1 MSTNF
6 LNHKIMKQLR
16 TFSVMLAFLGLS
28 VNGALAQTNQTVTFA
43 GWDGVGTIQS
53 TIQSAINTVNGAGG
67 GTVTINGEKTNVDA
81 KLAFTIPENVTVVWK
96 AKYKG
101 DLDEHLIAI
110 TGDGALEIA
119 EGADVEAT
127 FSDEWSAF
135 YLGIPKVKISGGA
148 VTTNSVAI
156 YCNALDADFEMTGG
170 ILTADIYYYEAVWIE
185 SGHAKVSGG
194 EIKATGD
201 GSGAIASE
209 YADITISGNAKL
221 SALIGGGIVV
231 STNGNIT
238 VSGNPV
244 ITGTGVCISSPS
256 ITISG
261 GTITSPYAAVESYGE
276 GAINI
281 SGGTI
286 AATGTG
292 YAVYCYDNSKV
303 NITGGKAL
311 AQDGYAIY
319 IHEGTGSISGGI
331 GFAYGTAVT
340 DVIVGP
346 FTVPPV
352 NSAVMVAWNKAAGNT
367 TYTAGS
373 SNDIYKL
380 PATAT
385 AVWAKQGSD
394 SGISVTSGSTT
405 GFIPIDGITV
415 EGETGIGETHGIVSI
430 QVYPNPVKD
439 VLNFSFETSYK
450 ITDLQGRILQE
461 SDIAVKS
468 ANISHLPKGIYL
480 VTLITKTG
488 KLVKKI
494 IKE

>member
-1 MSTNF
+1 
-6 LNHKIMKQLR
+6 MKHLR

-28 VNGALAQTNQTVTFA
+28 VNGALAQTNQSVTFA
-43 GWDGVGTIQS
+43 GWDGVGFIQY
-53 TIQSAINTVNGAGG
+53 TIQSAINTVDEAGG

-96 AKYKG
+96 ALYKG

-110 TGDGALEIA
+110 TGDGTLEIA
-119 EGADVEAT
+119 EGTDVEAT
-127 FSDEWSAF
+127 FSDELSAF

-156 YCNALDADFEMTGG
+156 FCNAGETDFEMTGG
-170 ILTADIYYYEAVWIE
+170 TLTADIYYYEAVWIE

-261 GTITSPYAAVESYGE
+261 GTITSPYAAVENWGVV
-276 GAINI
+276 NI

-292 YAVYCYDNSKV
+292 NAVYCWNNSTV

-311 AQDGYAIY
+311 AQESYAIY
-319 IHEGTGSISGGI
+319 IEEGSGSISGGVVF
-331 GFAYGTAVT
+331 GYGADNT
-340 DVIVGP
+340 DIIYNASYGMLTGNGVII
-346 FTVPPV
+346 
-352 NSAVMVAWNKAAGNT
+352 AWNEAAGT
-367 TYTAGS
+367 STYEAGTS
-373 SNDIYKL
+373 DDIFKL
-380 PATAT
+380 PETAT
-385 AVWAKQGSD
+385 AKWAKQ
-394 SGISVTSGSTT
+394 SGNGGIFYANGTNT
-405 GFIPIDGITV
+405 GFIPIEGVTV
-415 EGETGIGETHGIVSI
+415 EGETGISDIEAEKIS
-430 QVYPNPVKD
+430 VYPNPTNGQLTIGISD
-439 VLNFSFETSYK
+439 MRFSDMRLF
-450 ITDLQGRILQE
+450 DMMGRQIPIGQSE
-461 SDIAVKS
+461 IGQSEIGID
-468 ANISHLPKGIYL
+468 ISHLSSGAYFLKIQTASGEL
-480 VTLITKTG
+480 VQK
-488 KLVKKI
+488 V